1 MQRRHFLSLTGAAA
15 ALASI
20 RTSFAHQL
28 EATQVAT
35 AGADRFRKMRSWYL
49 LDDSVVYLNH
59 ASIGTVPQAVVQAYQ
74 GYLEV
79 YESNPWLYQWSDGWT
94 EGIEKTRSAMADFIG
109 CRNQEVAVTHNTTE
123 GFNILAGGLPLAPG
137 DEVLF
142 SSLNHTG
149 ASLCWYHQ
157 ARRRGFQVRRFPF
170 PVERASELTA
180 DEMLRIYGDQISN
193 RTRVLV
199 FPEIDNVVGIRYPVK
214 RLAALAR
221 SKGVRYIA
229 VDAAQAVGMIPV
241 NVAEM
246 GIDFYSGSPHKWLQA
261 PKGVGVFFLRKEV
274 QPDLPPMWV
283 TWGQDRWT
291 GTARIFADYGTRDIA
306 QVLALGDAID
316 FHLRVPM
323 ADRIARL
330 KELRSYTMERVDASQ
345 HLTWR
350 SPRDEQLGTS
360 LYAVEVRGQDSR
372 EVSQRLL
379 EGHGFVFRAF
389 RSLGLNTIRLSPN
402 IFNTR
407 EEIDRFVELTAG

>member
-1 MQRRHFLSLTGAAA
+1 MQRRHFLNLTGATA
-15 ALASI
+15 ALGSI

-28 EATQVAT
+28 ESTQVAT
-35 AGADRFRKMRSWYL
+35 NSASRFRQMRSWFL

-59 ASIGTVPQAVVQAYQ
+59 ASIGTVPRAVIQAYQ

-94 EGIEKTRSAMADFIG
+94 EGVEKTRSAMAHFIG
-109 CRNQEVAVTHNTTE
+109 CQNDEVAVTHNTTE
-123 GFNILAGGLPLAPG
+123 GFNILAGGLPLKAG

-170 PVERASELTA
+170 PVKQAAELTA
-180 DEMLRIYGDQISN
+180 DEMLRIYGDQISS

-221 SKGVRYIA
+221 SKGVRYVA

-241 NVAEM
+241 NVADME
-246 GIDFYSGSPHKWLQA
+246 IDFYSGSPHKWLQA
-261 PKGVGVFFLRKEV
+261 PKGVGVFYLSKEV
-274 QPDLPPMWV
+274 QKDLSPMWV

-306 QVLALGDAID
+306 QVLALGDAIE
-316 FHLRVPM
+316 FHLRVSM
-323 ADRIARL
+323 EDRIARL
-330 KELRSYTMERVDASQ
+330 KQLRSHTIERVDASN
-345 HLTWR
+345 HLVWR
-350 SPRDEQLGTS
+350 SPRDEEIGSS
-360 LYAVEVRGQDSR
+360 LYAVEVRGKDSR
-372 EVSQRLL
+372 EVSQKLL

-389 RSLGLNTIRLSPN
+389 RNMGLNTIRLSPN
-402 IFNTR
+402 IVNTR
-407 EEIDRFVELTAG
+407 EEIDRFVALTAV

>member
-1 MQRRHFLSLTGAAA
+1 MQRRHFLNLTGATA

-28 EATQVAT
+28 ESTQVAT
-35 AGADRFRKMRSWYL
+35 NSASRFRQMRSWFL

-59 ASIGTVPQAVVQAYQ
+59 ASIGTVPRAVIQGYQ

-94 EGIEKTRSAMADFIG
+94 EGVEKTRSAMAHFIG
-109 CRNQEVAVTHNTTE
+109 CQNDEVAVTHNTTE
-123 GFNILAGGLPLAPG
+123 GFNILAGGLPLKAG

-170 PVERASELTA
+170 PVKQAAKLTA
-180 DEMLRIYGDQISN
+180 DEMLRIYGDQISS

-221 SKGVRYIA
+221 SKGVRYVA

-241 NVAEM
+241 NVADME
-246 GIDFYSGSPHKWLQA
+246 IDFYSGSPHKWLQA
-261 PKGVGVFFLRKEV
+261 PKGVGVFYLSKEV
-274 QPDLPPMWV
+274 QKDLSPMWV

-306 QVLALGDAID
+306 QVLALGDAIE
-316 FHLRVPM
+316 FHLRVSM
-323 ADRIARL
+323 EDRIARL
-330 KELRSYTMERVDASQ
+330 KELRSHTIERVDASN
-345 HLTWR
+345 HLVWR
-350 SPRDEQLGTS
+350 SPRDQEIGSS
-360 LYAVEVRGQDSR
+360 LYAVEVRGKDSR
-372 EVSQRLL
+372 EVSQELL

-389 RSLGLNTIRLSPN
+389 RNMGLNTIRLSPN
-402 IFNTR
+402 IVNTR
-407 EEIDRFVELTAG
+407 EEIDRFVALTAV

>member
-1 MQRRHFLSLTGAAA
+1 MQRRHFLSLTGATA

-28 EATQVAT
+28 ESTQLPGTT
-35 AGADRFRKMRSWYL
+35 ASRFRQMRSWYL
-49 LDDSVVYLNH
+49 LDDAVVYLNH
-59 ASIGTVPQAVVQAYQ
+59 ASIGTVPRAVVQAYQ

-94 EGIEKTRSAMADFIG
+94 EGVEKTRSSMADFIG
-109 CRNQEVAVTHNTTE
+109 CRNDEVAVTHNTTE
-123 GFNILAGGLPLAPG
+123 GFNILAGGLPLTAD

-170 PVERASELTA
+170 PVDRAAELTA
-180 DEMLRIYGDQISN
+180 DEMLRIYGDQISS

-221 SKGVRYIA
+221 SKGVRYVA

-261 PKGVGVFFLRKEV
+261 PKGVGVFYLSKEV
-274 QPDLPPMWV
+274 QKDLSPMWV

-306 QVLALGDAID
+306 QVLALGDAIE
-316 FHLRVPM
+316 FHLRVSM
-323 ADRIARL
+323 EDRIARL
-330 KELRSYTMERVDASQ
+330 KQLRSHTIERVDASS
-345 HLTWR
+345 HLVWR
-350 SPRDEQLGTS
+350 SPRDQEIGSS
-360 LYAVEVRGQDSR
+360 LYAVEVQGKDSR
-372 EVSQRLL
+372 EVSQKLL

-389 RSLGLNTIRLSPN
+389 RNMGLNTIRLSPN
-402 IFNTR
+402 IVNTR
-407 EEIDRFVELTAG
+407 EEIDRFVDLTVG